1 MIWGETP
8 PIFGNT
14 HMFLHATSVTKDV
27 VLENLSLGH
36 RSGHLWVPLMQGDGR
51 GMGGN
56 FWGRHLLF

>member
-1 MIWGETP
+1 
-8 PIFGNT
+8 
-14 HMFLHATSVTKDV
+14 MFLHATSVTKDV